1 MGILFILINWIM
13 GVIFGVINEM
23 LVNED
28 VFMYILFGM
37 KIMVKGFFISVLEVL
52 VLNMGVF
59 VGIIVGF
66 VGVMV
71 YNKYYNYCK
80 LFDVLFFFNG
90 KRFVFFVVI
99 LWLMIVV
106 LIFVIVWLN
115 V

>member
-1 MGILFILINWIM
+1 MINWII
-13 GVIFGVINEM
+13 GVIFGVISDM
-23 LVNED
+23 FVNED
-28 VFMYILFGM
+28 VFIYIFFGM

-71 YNKYYNYCK
+71 YNKYYNYRK
-80 LFDVLFFFNG
+80 LLDVLFFFNG
-90 KRFVFFVVI
+90 KCFVLFVVI

-106 LIFVIVWLN
+106 LIFVVVWLN